1 MDWRTV
7 LKFDENLYN
16 HTDEE
21 SKEKHRR
28 ILEFIKDRPKTNRTG
43 QKIQEFLQTGNISD
57 KFDLDDLPTTKYGPV
72 AREFYERVAQ
82 KVGFDRDIKQFIVSR
97 VNELISQMITNMM
110 FGGQTFLDNSDYYEK
125 GVRKLIR
132 HIYYDII
139 PKNFDLEKDE
149 IDITGNTELPFNV
162 EQEILIFFGKM
173 NQQDREIGIILDM
186 LDKTMRG
193 RGMDSIIFLPNR
205 QVRERNLRG
214 GR

>member
-1 MDWRTV
+1 MDWRTI

-16 HTDEE
+16 HTDEQ

-82 KVGFDRDIKQFIVSR
+82 KVGYDRDIKQYIVSR
-97 VNELISQMITNMM
+97 VNDLISQMSLNIRTMGRELLNNIT
-110 FGGQTFLDNSDYYEK
+110 YYET

-149 IDITGNTELPFNV
+149 IDISGNTRMPQNV
-162 EQEILIFFGKM
+162 LNAIYDYFDKFD
-173 NQQDREIGIILDM
+173 NDNREINVTLSMIDR
-186 LDKTMRG
+186 TMG
-193 RGMDSIIFLPNR
+193 GVFLPNR
-205 QVRERNLRG
+205 QVRSRNLRDLDE
-214 GR
+214 

>member
-1 MDWRTV
+1 MDWRTI

-43 QKIQEFLQTGNISD
+43 QKIQEFLQTGEMSD

-82 KVGFDRDIKQFIVSR
+82 KVGYPRDIKQYIVSR
-97 VNELISQMITNMM
+97 VNELISQMTMNMM

-125 GVRKLIR
+125 GARKLIR

-149 IDITGNTELPFNV
+149 IDITGNTEMPRNV
-162 EQEILIFFGKM
+162 LDAIYDFFDKM
-173 NQQDREIGIILDM
+173 DDGNKQIEIILRM
-186 LDKTMRG
+186 LDTTMG
-193 RGMDSIIFLPNR
+193 GIFLPNR
-205 QVRERNLRG
+205 QVRARNLRV
-214 GR
+214 RDES

>member
-28 ILEFIKDRPKTNRTG
+28 ILEFLKDRPKTNVTG
-43 QKIQEFLQTGNISD
+43 RKIQDFLQTGNISD

-82 KVGFDRDIKQFIVSR
+82 KVGFDRDIKQYIVSR
-97 VNELISQMITNMM
+97 VNEFISQMITNMM
-110 FGGQTFLDNSDYYEK
+110 FGGQTFLDNMTYYET
-125 GVRKLIR
+125 GARKLVR

-149 IDITGNTELPFNV
+149 IDISGNTKMPENV
-162 EQEILIFFGKM
+162 MRAIYDFFDKMDDNNKEIKTMI
-173 NQQDREIGIILDM
+173 NM
-186 LDKTMRG
+186 LDTTMSG
-193 RGMDSIIFLPNR
+193 IFLPNR
-205 QVRERNLRG
+205 QVRARNLRG
-214 GR
+214 E

>member
-82 KVGFDRDIKQFIVSR
+82 KVGYDRDIKQFIVSR

-110 FGGQTFLDNSDYYEK
+110 FGGQTFLDNSTYYET
-125 GVRKLIR
+125 GARKLIR

-149 IDITGNTELPFNV
+149 IDITGNTKMPANV
-162 EQEILIFFGKM
+162 NRAIYDFFDKM
-173 NQQDREIGIILDM
+173 DDSNREIRIILEM
-186 LDKTMRG
+186 LNNTMG
-193 RGMDSIIFLPNR
+193 QVFLPNR
-205 QVRERNLRG
+205 QVRARNLG
-214 GR
+214 VFSE